1 MVFSKT
7 CHPWKG
13 WLFRAG
19 FQVRD
24 LTVHGVRYLTWRHG
38 LQGISFP
45 TMTPLGVPFGGWCW
59 NGGGCIV
66 QGFFF
71 VEKRMCC
78 FSSKTRV
85 VFRPL
90 SILFFQ
96 NMHLSFNLLEGLNL
110 TIPIEMLRCVFLDPP
125 FSRNPWG
132 FLKFPIWE
140 PKPWD

>member
-1 MVFSKT
+1 
-7 CHPWKG
+7 
-13 WLFRAG
+13 
-19 FQVRD
+19 
-24 LTVHGVRYLTWRHG
+24 
-38 LQGISFP
+38 
-45 TMTPLGVPFGGWCW
+45 
-59 NGGGCIV
+59 V

-125 FSRNPWG
+125 L
-132 FLKFPIWE
+132 LKESLRIFEVSHLRTQTLGLGPR
-140 PKPWD
+140 